1 MRLPRIEP
9 GAVGGMSVFILLLRR
24 EARLLFRRPA
34 ELANPL
40 VFFAI
45 VVALFPLAVGPQS
58 QLLQTLSPGLV
69 WVAALLAVLL
79 SLDGLFRSDFEDG
92 SLEQWVLSPHPLAML
107 VLAKVLAHWI
117 FSGLALVLLAPLLAL
132 MLGLPSHCLPVLL
145 GSLLL
150 GTPVLSL
157 LGAVGAALTVGLKRG
172 GLLLALLILPLYI
185 PVLILGSGA
194 LQAALQNMPATG
206 QLLWLASL
214 AALAVTLAPFAIAA
228 GLKISVGE

>member
-1 MRLPRIEP
+1 
-9 GAVGGMSVFILLLRR
+9 MSTVFTLLLAR

-45 VVALFPLAVGPQS
+45 VIALFPLAVGPET
-58 QLLQTLSPGLV
+58 QLLQTISPGLL
-69 WVAALLAVLL
+69 WVAALLSVLL

-92 SLEQWVLSPHPLAML
+92 SLEQWVVSPHPLALL
-107 VLAKVLAHWI
+107 VLAKVLAHWG
-117 FSGLALVLLAPLLAL
+117 FSGLALVLLAPLLGL
-132 MLGLPSHCLPVLL
+132 MLGMPFSALPVLL
-145 GSLLL
+145 ISLLL

-194 LQAALQNMPATG
+194 LQAALQGLPAMG
-206 QLLWLASL
+206 HLLWLSSL
-214 AALAVTLAPFAIAA
+214 TALAVTLAPFAIAA

>member
-1 MRLPRIEP
+1 
-9 GAVGGMSVFILLLRR
+9 MSNVFTLLLAR
-24 EARLLFRRPA
+24 ESRLLFRRPA

-45 VVALFPLAVGPQS
+45 VIALFPLAVGPET
-58 QLLQTLSPGLV
+58 QLLQTISPGLI

-92 SLEQWVLSPHPLAML
+92 SLEQWVVSPHPLALL
-107 VLAKVLAHWI
+107 VLAKVLAHWL
-117 FSGLALVLLAPLLAL
+117 FSGLALVLLAPLLGL
-132 MLGLPSHCLPVLL
+132 MLGMPVSALPVLL
-145 GSLLL
+145 MSLLL

-194 LQAALQNMPATG
+194 LQAALQGLPAVG
-206 QLLWLASL
+206 YLLWLSSL
-214 AALAVTLAPFAIAA
+214 TALAVTLTPFAIAA
-228 GLKISVGE
+228 GLRISVGE

>member
-1 MRLPRIEP
+1 MN
-9 GAVGGMSVFILLLRR
+9 SVFVLLMVR
-24 EARLLFRRPA
+24 EARLLARRPA

-40 VFFAI
+40 VFFALVI
-45 VVALFPLAVGPQS
+45 ALFPLAIGPQM

-92 SLEQWVLSPHPLAML
+92 SLEQWVLSPHPLALL
-107 VLAKVLAHWI
+107 VLSKVLAHWV
-117 FSGLALVLLAPLLAL
+117 FSGLALVLLSPVLAL
-132 MLGLPSHCLPVLL
+132 MLGLPGDCLPVLML
-145 GSLLL
+145 SLLL
-150 GTPVLSL
+150 GTLVLSL

-194 LQAALQNMPATG
+194 LQAAMQGMPATG
-206 QLLWLASL
+206 YMLWLGSL
-214 AALAVTLAPFAIAA
+214 TVLAITLTPFAIAA

>member
-1 MRLPRIEP
+1 
-9 GAVGGMSVFILLLRR
+9 MSTVFTLLLAR

-45 VVALFPLAVGPQS
+45 VIALFPLAVGPET
-58 QLLQTLSPGLV
+58 QLLQAISPGLL
-69 WVAALLAVLL
+69 WVAALLSVLL

-92 SLEQWVLSPHPLAML
+92 SLEQWVVSPHPLALL
-107 VLAKVLAHWI
+107 VLAKVLAHWA
-117 FSGLALVLLAPLLAL
+117 FSGLALVLLAPLLGL
-132 MLGLPSHCLPVLL
+132 MLGMPFSALPVLL
-145 GSLLL
+145 ISLLL

-194 LQAALQNMPATG
+194 LQAALQGLPAMG
-206 QLLWLASL
+206 HLLWLSSL
-214 AALAVTLAPFAIAA
+214 TALAVTLAPFAIAA

>member
-1 MRLPRIEP
+1 MS
-9 GAVGGMSVFILLLRR
+9 SVFTLLLGH
-24 EARLLFRRPA
+24 EARLLCRRPV

-40 VFFAI
+40 VFFAMVI
-45 VVALFPLAVGPQS
+45 ALFPLAVGPEL
-58 QLLQTLSPGLV
+58 QLLQTLSPGLI

-79 SLDGLFRSDFEDG
+79 SLEGLFRSDFEDG
-92 SLEQWVLSPHPLAML
+92 SLEQWVVSPHPLPLL
-107 VLAKVLAHWI
+107 VLAKVLAHWL

-132 MLGLPSHCLPVLL
+132 MLGLPARCLPVLL
-145 GSLLL
+145 LSLLL
-150 GTPVLSL
+150 GTPILSL

-194 LQAALQNMPATG
+194 LQSALLGLPAQG

-214 AALAVTLAPFAIAA
+214 AALTVTLAPFAIAA
-228 GLKISVGE
+228 GLTISVGE

>member
-1 MRLPRIEP
+1 MNQ
-9 GAVGGMSVFILLLRR
+9 VFSLLLAR
-24 EARLLFRRPA
+24 ELRLLVRRPA
-34 ELANPL
+34 ELLNPL

-45 VVALFPLAVGPQS
+45 VIALFPLAVGPEA

-79 SLDGLFRSDFEDG
+79 SLDGLFRSDFDDG
-92 SLEQWVLSPHPLAML
+92 SLEQWVLSPHPLALL
-107 VLAKVLAHWI
+107 VLAKVLAHWL

-132 MLGLPSHCLPVLL
+132 MLGLPGHCLPVLML
-145 GSLLL
+145 SLLL
-150 GTPVLSL
+150 GTPTLSL

-194 LQAALQNMPATG
+194 LQAALQGMPATG
-206 QLLWLASL
+206 YLLWLGSL
-214 AALAVTLAPFAIAA
+214 AALALTLTPFAIAE
-228 GLKISVGE
+228 GLKISVAE

>member
-1 MRLPRIEP
+1 
-9 GAVGGMSVFILLLRR
+9 
-24 EARLLFRRPA
+24 
-34 ELANPL
+34 
-40 VFFAI
+40 
-45 VVALFPLAVGPQS
+45 LAVGPET
-58 QLLQTLSPGLV
+58 QLLQTISPGLL
-69 WVAALLAVLL
+69 WVAALLSVLL

-92 SLEQWVLSPHPLAML
+92 SLEQWVVSPHPLALL
-107 VLAKVLAHWI
+107 VLAKVLAHWA

-132 MLGLPSHCLPVLL
+132 MLGMPFSALPVLL
-145 GSLLL
+145 ISLLL

-194 LQAALQNMPATG
+194 LQAALQGLPAMG
-206 QLLWLASL
+206 HLLWLSSL
-214 AALAVTLAPFAIAA
+214 TALAVTLAPFAIAA

>member
-1 MRLPRIEP
+1 
-9 GAVGGMSVFILLLRR
+9 MSNVFMLLLTR
-24 EARLLFRRPA
+24 ESRLLFRRPA

-45 VVALFPLAVGPQS
+45 VIALFPLAVGPES
-58 QLLQTLSPGLV
+58 QLLQTISPGLI

-92 SLEQWVLSPHPLAML
+92 SLEQWVVSPHPLALL
-107 VLAKVLAHWI
+107 VLAKVLAHWA
-117 FSGLALVLLAPLLAL
+117 FSGLALVLLAPLLGL
-132 MLGLPSHCLPVLL
+132 MLGMPISALPVLL
-145 GSLLL
+145 MSLLL

-194 LQAALQNMPATG
+194 LQAALQGLPALG
-206 QLLWLASL
+206 YLLWLSSL
-214 AALAVTLAPFAIAA
+214 TALAVTLTPFAIAA
-228 GLKISVGE
+228 GLKISIGE

>member
-1 MRLPRIEP
+1 
-9 GAVGGMSVFILLLRR
+9 MSNVFSLLLRR
-24 EARLLFRRPA
+24 EARLLCRRPA

-45 VVALFPLAVGPQS
+45 VVALFPLAVGPES
-58 QLLQTLSPGLV
+58 EQLRTLAPGLL

-79 SLDGLFRSDFEDG
+79 SLDGLFRSDLEDG
-92 SLEQWVLSPHPLAML
+92 SLEQWVVSPHPLALL
-107 VLAKVLAHWI
+107 VLAKVLAHWL
-117 FSGLALVLLAPLLAL
+117 FSGLSLVLLAPLLGL
-132 MLGLPSHCLPVLL
+132 MLGLPVESLPALML
-145 GSLLL
+145 SLLL

-185 PVLILGSGA
+185 PVLILGTGT
-194 LQAALQNMPATG
+194 LQAALQGLPTLG
-206 QLLWLASL
+206 YLLWMASL

-228 GLKISVGE
+228 GLRISVGE

>member
-1 MRLPRIEP
+1 
-9 GAVGGMSVFILLLRR
+9 MSNVFTLLLAR
-24 EARLLFRRPA
+24 ESRLLFRRPA

-45 VVALFPLAVGPQS
+45 VIALFPLAVGPET
-58 QLLQTLSPGLV
+58 QLLQTISPGLI

-92 SLEQWVLSPHPLAML
+92 SLEQWVVSPHPLALL
-107 VLAKVLAHWI
+107 VLAKVLAHWM
-117 FSGLALVLLAPLLAL
+117 FSGLALVLLAPLLGL
-132 MLGLPSHCLPVLL
+132 MLGMPVSALPVLL
-145 GSLLL
+145 MSLLL

-194 LQAALQNMPATG
+194 LQAALQGLPALG
-206 QLLWLASL
+206 YLLWLSSL
-214 AALAVTLAPFAIAA
+214 TALAVTLIPFAIAA
-228 GLKISVGE
+228 GLRISVGE

>member
-1 MRLPRIEP
+1 MN
-9 GAVGGMSVFILLLRR
+9 SVFVLLMVR
-24 EARLLFRRPA
+24 EARLLARRPA

-40 VFFAI
+40 VFFALVI
-45 VVALFPLAVGPQS
+45 ALFPLAIGPQM

-92 SLEQWVLSPHPLAML
+92 SLEQWVLSPHPLALL
-107 VLAKVLAHWI
+107 VLSKVLAHWV
-117 FSGLALVLLAPLLAL
+117 FSGLALVLLSPVLAL
-132 MLGLPSHCLPVLL
+132 MLGLPGDCLPVLML
-145 GSLLL
+145 SLLL
-150 GTPVLSL
+150 GTLVLSL

-194 LQAALQNMPATG
+194 LQAAMQGMTATG
-206 QLLWLASL
+206 YLLWLGSL
-214 AALAVTLAPFAIAA
+214 TVLAITLTPFAIAA

>member
-1 MRLPRIEP
+1 MSNLFTQLLSREMRLL
-9 GAVGGMSVFILLLRR
+9 A
-24 EARLLFRRPA
+24 RRPSD
-34 ELANPL
+34 LANPL

-45 VVALFPLAVGPQS
+45 VIALFPLAVGPQT

-92 SLEQWVLSPHPLAML
+92 SLEQWVLSSHPLPLL
-107 VLAKVLAHWI
+107 VLAKVLAHWL
-117 FSGLALVLLAPLLAL
+117 FSGLALVLLAPVLAL
-132 MLGLPSHCLPVLL
+132 MLGLPGRCLPVLL
-145 GSLLL
+145 ISLLL

-194 LQAALQNMPATG
+194 LQAALQGLPASG
-206 QLLWLASL
+206 HLLWLASL
-214 AALAVTLAPFAIAA
+214 TALAVTLTPFAIAA
-228 GLKISVGE
+228 GLTISVGE

>member
-1 MRLPRIEP
+1 
-9 GAVGGMSVFILLLRR
+9 MSNVFTLLLMR

-40 VFFAI
+40 VFFA
-45 VVALFPLAVGPQS
+45 VVIALFPLAVGPES
-58 QLLQTLSPGLV
+58 QQLRNLSPGLL

-92 SLEQWVLSPHPLAML
+92 SLEQWVVSPHPLSLL
-107 VLAKVLAHWI
+107 VLAKVVAHWL
-117 FSGLALVLLAPLLAL
+117 FSGLALVLLSPLLAL
-132 MLGLPSHCLPVLL
+132 MLGLPAHCVPVLL
-145 GSLLL
+145 LSLLL

-185 PVLILGSGA
+185 PVLILGTGA
-194 LQAALQNMPATG
+194 LQASLQGLPAAG
-206 QLLWLASL
+206 QLLWMASL
-214 AALAVTLAPFAIAA
+214 TALAVTLAPFAIAA
-228 GLKISVGE
+228 GLKISIGE

>member
-1 MRLPRIEP
+1 MKN
-9 GAVGGMSVFILLLRR
+9 VFTLLLVR
-24 EARLLFRRPA
+24 EARLLVRRPA

-45 VVALFPLAVGPQS
+45 VIALFPLAVGPET

-92 SLEQWVLSPHPLAML
+92 SLEQWVLSPHPLPVL
-107 VLAKVLAHWI
+107 VLAKVLAHWA
-117 FSGLALVLLAPLLAL
+117 FSGLALVLLAPLLGL
-132 MLGLPSHCLPVLL
+132 MLGLPGRCLPVLL
-145 GSLLL
+145 LSLLL

-194 LQAALQNMPATG
+194 LQAALQGMPTTG
-206 QLLWLASL
+206 YLLWMASL
-214 AALAVTLAPFAIAA
+214 AVLAVTLTPFAIAA

>member
-1 MRLPRIEP
+1 MS
-9 GAVGGMSVFILLLRR
+9 SVFTLLLER
-24 EARLLFRRPA
+24 ETRLLFRRPA

-45 VVALFPLAVGPQS
+45 VIALFPLAVGPET
-58 QLLQTLSPGLV
+58 QLLQTISPGLV

-92 SLEQWVLSPHPLAML
+92 SLEQWVVSPHPLALL
-107 VLAKVLAHWI
+107 VLAKVLAHWA
-117 FSGLALVLLAPLLAL
+117 FSGLALVLLAPLLGL
-132 MLGLPSHCLPVLL
+132 MLGLPLGTIPVLL
-145 GSLLL
+145 VSLLL
-150 GTPVLSL
+150 GTPILSL

-194 LQAALQNMPATG
+194 LQAALQGLPAVG
-206 QLLWLASL
+206 HLLWLASL
-214 AALAVTLAPFAIAA
+214 TALAVTLAPFAIAA

>member
-1 MRLPRIEP
+1 MS
-9 GAVGGMSVFILLLRR
+9 SVFTLLLAR
-24 EARLLFRRPA
+24 ETRQLFRRPA

-45 VVALFPLAVGPQS
+45 VIALFPLAVGPET
-58 QLLQTLSPGLV
+58 QLLQTISPGLV

-92 SLEQWVLSPHPLAML
+92 SLEQWVVSPHPLALL
-107 VLAKVLAHWI
+107 VLAKVLAHWA
-117 FSGLALVLLAPLLAL
+117 FSGLALVLLAPLLGL
-132 MLGLPSHCLPVLL
+132 MLGLPLGTIPVLL
-145 GSLLL
+145 VSLLL
-150 GTPVLSL
+150 GTPILSL

-194 LQAALQNMPATG
+194 LQAALQGLPAVG
-206 QLLWLASL
+206 HLLWLASL
-214 AALAVTLAPFAIAA
+214 TALAVTLAPFAIAA

>member
-1 MRLPRIEP
+1 MS
-9 GAVGGMSVFILLLRR
+9 SVFTLLVAR
-24 EARLLFRRPA
+24 EARLLCRRPA

-45 VVALFPLAVGPQS
+45 VIALFPLAVGPES
-58 QLLQTLSPGLV
+58 QLLQTISPGLV

-92 SLEQWVLSPHPLAML
+92 SLEQWVVSPHPLALL
-107 VLAKVLAHWI
+107 VLAKVLAHWA
-117 FSGLALVLLAPLLAL
+117 FSGLALVLLAPLLGL
-132 MLGLPSHCLPVLL
+132 MLGMPFSALPVLL
-145 GSLLL
+145 ISLLL

-194 LQAALQNMPATG
+194 LQADLQGLPTAG
-206 QLLWLASL
+206 HLLWLATL
-214 AALAVTLAPFAIAA
+214 TALAVTLTPFAIAA

>member
-1 MRLPRIEP
+1 
-9 GAVGGMSVFILLLRR
+9 MSVFIPLLRR
-24 EARLLFRRPA
+24 EARLLCRRPA

-45 VVALFPLAVGPQS
+45 VVALFPLAVGPDS

-79 SLDGLFRSDFEDG
+79 SLDGLFRSDLDDG
-92 SLEQWVLSPHPLAML
+92 SLEQWVLSPQPLPLL
-107 VLAKVLAHWI
+107 VLAKVLAHWT
-117 FSGLALVLLAPLLAL
+117 FSGLALVLLAPVLAL
-132 MLGLPSHCLPVLL
+132 MLGLPAHCLPVLL

-194 LQAALQNMPATG
+194 LQAALQNMPASG
-206 QLLWLASL
+206 YLLWLASL
-214 AALAVTLAPFAIAA
+214 TALAVTLTPFAIAA
-228 GLKISVGE
+228 GLRISVGE